1 MPTALGDAMD
11 ADLVRR
17 ATRGDNAAFEALLS
31 DVSDSMFGVARR
43 ILGDGD
49 LARDALQ
56 SALLTIWR
64 KLPHLREPEAFEAW
78 AYRILVNACYAEAP
92 RAERWRTIVRVL
104 PLEQPARHD
113 EIGLVSD
120 RDELDRAFR
129 RLPLDQRSVVVLH
142 LYVGLPLVDVARSL
156 GIPQGTA
163 RSRLHYALRSLR
175 SEFGDAR
182 HESHLQ
188 EGRPA

>member
-1 MPTALGDAMD
+1 MD

-17 ATRGDNAAFEALLS
+17 ATRGDNDAFEALLS
-31 DVSDSMFGVARR
+31 EVSDSMFGVARR

-64 KLPHLREPEAFEAW
+64 KLPRLRDPEAFEAW
-78 AYRILVNACYAEAP
+78 AYRILVNACYAESP
-92 RAERWRTIVRVL
+92 HAERWRAVVRVL
-104 PLEQPARHD
+104 PLDLPGRED

-129 RLPLDQRSVVVLH
+129 RLPLDQRMVVVLH
-142 LYVGLPLVDVARSL
+142 LYVGMPLVDVGRAL

-163 RSRLHYALRSLR
+163 RSRLHYGLRSLR
-175 SEFGDAR
+175 SGFEGAG
-182 HESHLQ
+182 HEPQ
-188 EGRPA
+188 VREGRPA